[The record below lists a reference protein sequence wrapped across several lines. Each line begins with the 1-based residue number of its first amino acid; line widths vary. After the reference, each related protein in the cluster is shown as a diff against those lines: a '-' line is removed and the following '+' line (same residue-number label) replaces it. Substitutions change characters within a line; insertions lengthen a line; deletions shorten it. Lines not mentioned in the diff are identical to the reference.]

1 MSTYKLEIGTSSAQ
15 GNALNFYKDGD
26 FVTSV
31 TGGSALV
38 TDGVLSFSGYSF
50 GSAVTNSWGA
60 YPVSGT
66 VDDNAGT
73 CALTLSN
80 NSVLYGTAAAGNG
93 FYYTLSDLAEE
104 DSGSSSSSGSGA
116 AGFYKWTADV
126 LTSHNKRIN
135 QDVCFRAKIVDS
147 VSGGALPPAL
157 VTGAKFS
164 CYRIA
169 DDGTRR
175 AVTGFVNLTVPSSAF
190 ASQVGADG
198 FNFKFKPD
206 QSSVSMLAVA
216 GMYEL
221 IVSVTVDGGN
231 PFDMFSEILTVR

>member
-1 MSTYKLEIGTSSAQ
+1 MSTYKLEIGTSSVQ
-15 GNALNFYKDGD
+15 GNALNFYKDGE

-31 TGGSALV
+31 TGGSALL

-66 VDDNAGT
+66 VDTDAGT
-73 CALTLSN
+73 CTLTLSD

-93 FYYTLSDLAEE
+93 FYYTLSDLTEE
-104 DSGSSSSSGSGA
+104 ESSSSSSSSAA

-135 QDVCFRAKIVDS
+135 QDVCFRAKIVDNA
-147 VSGGALPPAL
+147 SGAAISPAL

-164 CYRIA
+164 AFRIA
-169 DDGTRR
+169 DDGTRS

-190 ASQVGADG
+190 SAAVGADG
-198 FNFKFKPD
+198 FNFRYTPD

-221 IVSVTVDGGN
+221 VVSITVDGGN